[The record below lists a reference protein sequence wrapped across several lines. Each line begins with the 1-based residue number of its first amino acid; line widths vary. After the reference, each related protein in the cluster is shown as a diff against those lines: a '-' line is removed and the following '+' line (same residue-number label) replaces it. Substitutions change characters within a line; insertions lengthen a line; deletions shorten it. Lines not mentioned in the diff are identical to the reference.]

1 MSPASNPPH
10 AHPPRPARLAVWMAL
25 SVAAFVLLGSLAL
38 VLAFQHNVDREERRS
53 FEATAVANARFLEHG
68 RFPRSDRLAAEL
80 GRIIGARVFFLP
92 ADDGTPVGA
101 PGDTLEPVAR
111 TAPCNGRVT
120 TLPGGI
126 WLVGLTEKNGARI
139 LFLRSAASR
148 MLAMDRPDT
157 WLALGG
163 FWLLSLALGWG
174 LARRVTRPLQSLA
187 ASLPLVGTDQPLPS
201 LPVAR
206 RDEIGRLAETL
217 ARTHRSL
224 QHERERRREAER
236 QALLGRMSASLAHEV
251 RNPLAAIRLH
261 AQLLEHASPPDAALS
276 RTLIQSEAARIEAL
290 IAQWVAHAK
299 AAPIT
304 PAPLDLTALLVEAI
318 HLLEP
323 QARHAQVTL
332 GFPPADA
339 RPVPLHADGA
349 RLRQVAGNLLLNAI
363 QAMPGGGHV
372 QLTIEETQTDVTLV
386 VEDEGPG
393 FSPIALT
400 RAGEPFFSEKEGGMG
415 LGLSVVRGICEAHG
429 GSLDLT
435 NRTTGGA
442 RVRAT
447 FARTPPSDER

>member
-1 MSPASNPPH
+1 MSSASRPR
-10 AHPPRPARLAVWMAL
+10 ADPPRPARLAVWMAL
-25 SVAAFVLLGSLAL
+25 SVAAFVLVGSLAL
-38 VLAFQHNVDREERRS
+38 VFAFQRNVDREERRS
-53 FEATAVANARFLEHG
+53 FEATAVTNARFLEHG

-92 ADDGTPVGA
+92 ANDGPPVGA
-101 PGDTLEPVAR
+101 PGDTLDPVAR
-111 TAPCNGRVT
+111 TAPCHGRVT

-206 RDEIGRLAETL
+206 RDEIGQLAETL
-217 ARTHRSL
+217 ARTHHSL

-261 AQLLEHASPPDAALS
+261 AQLLEEASPPDAALS
-276 RTLIQSEAARIEAL
+276 RALIQSEAARIEAL

-304 PAPLDLTALLVEAI
+304 PALLDLTALLVEAI
-318 HLLEP
+318 RLLEP
-323 QARHAQVTL
+323 QARHARVTL
-332 GFPPADA
+332 KFPAADA
-339 RPVPLHADGA
+339 PPVLVCADGA

-372 QLTIEETQTDVTLV
+372 LLAIEETASDVTLI

-429 GSLDLT
+429 GSLDLAS
-435 NRTTGGA
+435 RTTGGA

-447 FARTPPSDER
+447 FARTPPSDEC